1 MVQARVNVTDASFA
15 PVTKFV
21 VRTAQGYD
29 PCIAVLHVLIAFI
42 VQGCVHVCLRFAVC
56 VGSSGVCMVAV
67 LSVMFILVLNC
78 EEL

>member
-1 MVQARVNVTDASFA
+1 MLQARVNVTDANFA

-29 PCIAVLHVLIAFI
+29 PCIAALHVLTAFI
-42 VQGCVHVCLRFAVC
+42 VQGCVHVCLRFAVG
-56 VGSSGVCMVAV
+56 VGLSGVCMVDV

-78 EEL
+78 EVL